1 MSLKLQNTKD
11 KEKVR
16 RNSTNS
22 NMLQNIIIIIIII
35 PMERKTVDINNTRD
49 KKSNTC
55 LIFVFCDVFPPGFVS
70 EYLTHTKESHMSIIN
85 VLFLYQ

>member
-1 MSLKLQNTKD
+1 
-11 KEKVR
+11 
-16 RNSTNS
+16 
-22 NMLQNIIIIIIII
+22 
-35 PMERKTVDINNTRD
+35 MERKTVDINNTRD

-70 EYLTHTKESHMSIIN
+70 EYLTHTKQSHMSIIN